1 MMPNEQPRQSVPEM
15 DIGLGAVEAADAV
28 PPNVEER
35 RATIAA
41 TAGSLAGAFSPGYL
55 NLTRD
60 DWPG

>member
-1 MMPNEQPRQSVPEM
+1 M
-15 DIGLGAVEAADAV
+15 DIGLGAVEGVDPL

-35 RATIAA
+35 RAAIAA

-55 NLTRD
+55 NLIRE